1 MRGSVDNPLFE
12 YLLQLGDTTLVLG
25 HRLSEWCGHGPFLE
39 EDIAMTNIALD
50 LVGQGRS
57 CLAYAGEVE
66 AKGRDEDALA
76 YLRDAVQFRNLLLVE
91 QPNGDFGVTMMRQ
104 FLFDAYQL
112 PLLERLVDSKDERLG
127 AIAQRSLKEAR
138 YHFRHSRD
146 WILRLGGGTDES
158 RARVQA
164 GLDELWRF
172 TGEMFAADPALSGL
186 IEAGVA
192 VDPAALEAPWR
203 QTVDATFSEAGL
215 TPPAE
220 TWMQDGG
227 REGMHTEHLGYI
239 LAELQ
244 FLQRAY
250 PGATW

>member
-1 MRGSVDNPLFE
+1 MRGDVDNPLFE

-57 CLAYAGEVE
+57 CLAYAAEVE
-66 AKGRDEDALA
+66 GEGRDEDALA
-76 YLRDAVQFRNLLLVE
+76 YLRDAVQYRNLLLVE

-104 FLFDAYQL
+104 FLFDAYQV

-127 AIAQRSLKEAR
+127 AIGQRSLKEAR
-138 YHFRHSRD
+138 YHLRHSRD
-146 WILRLGGGTDES
+146 WVQRLGGGTEES
-158 RARVQA
+158 HARVQA
-164 GLDELWRF
+164 ALDELWRF
-172 TGEMFAADPALSGL
+172 TGEMFVADPALAEL
-186 IEAGVA
+186 VEAGVA
-192 VDPAALEAPWR
+192 VDPTALETPWK
-203 QTVDATFSEAGL
+203 QTVDAVFSEANL
-215 TPPAE
+215 TPPE
-220 TWMQDGG
+220 GTWMQDGG

-239 LAELQ
+239 LTELQ

-250 PGATW
+250 PGAAW

>member
-1 MRGSVDNPLFE
+1 MRGDVENPLFE

-57 CLAYAGEVE
+57 CLAYAAEVE
-66 AKGRDEDALA
+66 GKGRDEDALA
-76 YLRDAVQFRNLLLVE
+76 YLRDAVQYRNLLLVE

-104 FLFDAYQL
+104 FLFDAYQV

-127 AIAQRSLKEAR
+127 AIGQRSLKEAR
-138 YHFRHSRD
+138 YHLRHSRD
-146 WILRLGGGTDES
+146 WILRLGGGTAES
-158 RARVQA
+158 HDRAQA
-164 GLDELWRF
+164 ALNELWRF
-172 TGEMFAADPALSGL
+172 TGELFAADPALGGL
-186 IEAGVA
+186 VEAGVA
-192 VDPAALEAPWR
+192 VDPTTLEARWK
-203 QTVDATFSEAGL
+203 QTVDATFEEVNL
-215 TPPAE
+215 TPPE
-220 TWMQDGG
+220 GTWMQDGG

-239 LAELQ
+239 LTELQ